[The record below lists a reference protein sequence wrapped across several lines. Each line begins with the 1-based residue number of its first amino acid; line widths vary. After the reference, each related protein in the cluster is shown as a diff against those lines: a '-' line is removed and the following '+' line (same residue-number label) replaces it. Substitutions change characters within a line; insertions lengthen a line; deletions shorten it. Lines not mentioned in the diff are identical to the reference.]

1 MTSVISQALAVAAG
15 GALGSALRFLTSLWV
30 HGLLGRGFPYGTL
43 AVNVLGCLLMG
54 LLFELFLERFAS
66 GGVLRAAVLIGFL
79 GGYTTFSAFSIETLN
94 LVEQGALAKAAINV
108 AGSIILC
115 IGATW
120 IGIILGRQV

>member
-1 MTSVISQALAVAAG
+1 
-15 GALGSALRFLTSLWV
+15 
-30 HGLLGRGFPYGTL
+30 
-43 AVNVLGCLLMG
+43 MG